1 MRDGYLRW
9 LLQDFE
15 QTHAQFAAGE
25 TRRQR
30 ELAELLNELPSPDT
44 PESSPQL
51 PPYTATITGTID
63 RMDQL
68 PATAADQ
75 PAWRLIDYKTEAAD
89 KTRKRIRS
97 DGEDTQLLFYAA
109 LLAPQAVQAM
119 YLNLGEDGQT
129 KPFPQED
136 ANALVPKLLHT
147 LADELNRIAQGA
159 PLPALGEGKAC
170 DYCPARGLC
179 RRDFRATPQQPADQA
194 ANA

>member
-1 MRDGYLRW
+1 
-9 LLQDFE
+9 
-15 QTHAQFAAGE
+15 
-25 TRRQR
+25 
-30 ELAELLNELPSPDT
+30 
-44 PESSPQL
+44 
-51 PPYTATITGTID
+51 
-63 RMDQL
+63 MDQL
-68 PATAADQ
+68 PTTTADQ

-119 YLNLGEDGQT
+119 YLNLGEDGHT

-159 PLPALGEGKAC
+159 PLPALGEGKVC

-179 RRDFRATPQQPADQA
+179 RRDFRATPQQPANQA